1 MKTFQK
7 ITSLFLVVILLVSS
21 LGFTANKMICLKSG
35 KTKFSLVNIKDCCPE
50 NQSSVPVIK
59 SHCCN
64 ITNTF
69 FDLNDFRSVQKSEVS
84 QPLAVQSFY
93 TYSPTDPRFYSI
105 STEGIFSCS
114 DLPPPRSGKVYL
126 SFISTYII

>member
-1 MKTFQK
+1 MRTAQK

-35 KTKFSLVNIKDCCPE
+35 KTKLSLVNIKDCCPE
-50 NQSSVPVIK
+50 NESSVPVIK
-59 SHCCN
+59 SDCCN

-69 FDLNDFRSVQKSEVS
+69 FDLNDFQGVQKSEVC
-84 QPLAVQSFY
+84 QPLVMQAFY
-93 TYSPTDPRFYSI
+93 DNSSAKPDFIFVS
-105 STEGIFSCS
+105 SDQVFSCS
-114 DLPPPRSGKVYL
+114 DLPPPRSGKIFL